1 MESCSTIMM
10 VTLLRFFKMTE
21 EKLDRFDR
29 YADLSGEIDFQL
41 KDLSAIST
49 VPGEA
54 PKPLLATDL
63 EIKGAGFSVQENE
76 SFDLPDAP
84 VFNKTSEAYD
94 DIGKI
99 PFETKLDW
107 KVPDDSSGLVSLG
120 VFSFTNNIDAKS
132 ESLNPI
138 SVSKKSSVVTSYAQV
153 TVKVTDPIVTET
165 KHDVLFHVINPAED
179 VSKDA
184 TDSAANPSETIWID
198 TVNGAANFTTAAVQ
212 KYSGTPVVPPGD
224 SQGNTPVPGGET
236 PLRFD
241 FVGAQPAGASSD
253 TPLTNGIEVAD
264 GETVELEL
272 FGRLY
277 SEAGTIFKDS
287 PLTVEAL
294 TDDEMTARHHEAGV
308 TDYFAN
314 ETRGEKAYIFADF
327 DPNFNLSID
336 QAAELAGYDS
346 FNWVQNI
353 TSDTDDRA
361 GSFYAKNDFALD
373 YPLTDPP
380 ANQTISG
387 EPKPKDD
394 YPYYLDM
401 EDFGGDNNGLFVD
414 GPESNLNGNF
424 NIRDKPTVKRNQ
436 VATIPTYSGLV
447 EFETHLVGV
456 SKEDH
461 YLSESL
467 YDFDWGSNF
476 DPNLQNFEKRF
487 GAILS
492 PEDIQVREN
501 WRDPLHHSE
510 FYGNDIDET
519 GRFLYESP
527 VPVETKEPDE
537 PKTSD
542 ELVSDNLAPE
552 KIESETLDDDL
563 LLSSNSFGSSD
574 VLVGQT
580 TSTVNSGD
588 SLLYQDVVES
598 QSNGSDTF
606 ETPTDSVAVLN
617 DGHSVFNSDDASVL
631 PTVSTQEL

>member
-1 MESCSTIMM
+1 
-10 VTLLRFFKMTE
+10 MTE
-21 EKLDRFDR
+21 EKFER

-49 VPGEA
+49 VPGQP
-54 PKPLLATDL
+54 PKPLLTSDL

-76 SFDLPDAP
+76 SFNLPDAP
-84 VFNKTSEAYD
+84 VFNKTSDAYD

-132 ESLNPI
+132 ESHNPV

-165 KHDVLFHVINPAED
+165 KHNVLFHVINPAEE

-184 TDSAANPSETIWID
+184 TESAANPSETIWID
-198 TVNGAANFTTAAVQ
+198 TVNGAANFTTGAVQ

-287 PLTVEAL
+287 PVKVEAL
-294 TDDEMTARHHEAGV
+294 TDDEITARHHEAGV
-308 TDYFAN
+308 TDYVARD
-314 ETRGEKAYIFADF
+314 TYGGKAYMFADF

-353 TSDTDDRA
+353 TSDTERRA
-361 GSFYAKNDFALD
+361 VKDYAKSGLVLD

-380 ANQTISG
+380 ANGTISG
-387 EPKPKDD
+387 PQKPKDD

-401 EDFGGDNNGLFVD
+401 EDFGGEDNGLFVD
-414 GPESNLNGNF
+414 GPHSNLNGNF
-424 NIRDKPTVKRNQ
+424 NIRDRPTVE
-436 VATIPTYSGLV
+436 YGLV

-456 SKEDH
+456 SKEDS

-467 YDFDWGSNF
+467 YDFDWGSNL
-476 DPNLQNFEKRF
+476 DTRF
-487 GAILS
+487 PRLISRGAILN

-501 WRDPLHHSE
+501 WLDPLHHTD
-510 FYGNDIDET
+510 FYANDVDET
-519 GRFLYESP
+519 GRFLDLSP
-527 VPVETKEPDE
+527 VPVETTETGEPE
-537 PKTSD
+537 TSE

-552 KIESETLDDDL
+552 RSESELPDDDL
-563 LLSSNSFGSSD
+563 LLSNHAFGSSD
-574 VLVGQT
+574 VLVDQT
-580 TSTVNSGD
+580 TSSD
-588 SLLYQDVVES
+588 SVLYQDVIKS
-598 QSNGSDTF
+598 QYGGSDTF
-606 ETPTDSVAVLN
+606 ETSTDSVDVLN
-617 DGHSVFNSDDASVL
+617 DGHSVLNSDATSVL
-631 PTVSTQEL
+631 PTVSAQEL